1 MKIAVCGAPTVGKTR
16 FVDNF
21 IKKWPMYKRNR
32 IDAEK
37 DLLLP
42 TSRDDISKLD
52 KLHDMFVD
60 SAMFYTG
67 KCDVIHDGCLI
78 DSMAHIYMFF
88 AMHKDAKDNVMLKWL
103 ALSRTAI
110 QFYDIIFYISFNNK
124 INQENDTT
132 EMEEA
137 EFLYYTSLDN
147 IYRALFNVYCAGQDA
162 AIFPFDSKD
171 GCPPIIEIAGN
182 DDERIKLASL
192 YINDDG
198 TAYGKEESLITDFL
212 SGKA

>member
-21 IKKWPMYKRNR
+21 IKKWTSYKRNR

-37 DLLLP
+37 DLLVP
-42 TSRDDISKLD
+42 ESRDDIAKLD
-52 KLHDMFVD
+52 KIHDMFVD
-60 SAMFYTG
+60 SATFYTG

-88 AMHKDAKDNVMLKWL
+88 GLHKDAKDNAMQKWIAL
-103 ALSRTAI
+103 ARTAI

-124 INQENDTT
+124 INQENDMT
-132 EMEEA
+132 EMTEA
-137 EFLYYTSLDN
+137 EFLYCTGLDN
-147 IYRALFNVYCAGQDA
+147 IYRALHNLYWAGEDA
-162 AIFPFDSKD
+162 AIFPFKSKD

-198 TAYGKEESLITDFL
+198 SAYGKEESLITDFL